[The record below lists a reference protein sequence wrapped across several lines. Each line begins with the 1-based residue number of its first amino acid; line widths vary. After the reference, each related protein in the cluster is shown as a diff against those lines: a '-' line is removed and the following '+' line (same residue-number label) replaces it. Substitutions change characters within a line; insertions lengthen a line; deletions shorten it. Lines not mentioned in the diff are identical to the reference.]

1 MMESLIHVTSLTK
14 RFGNTVALDGL
25 NLDLVPGRVVG
36 LIGHNGSGKTTLL
49 KILAGL
55 ISDYGGTATILG
67 HKPGCSTKP
76 LVAFLPSEEFIDAEQ
91 TVADA
96 VRLFARFFADF
107 DERKVAELLDYFHIS
122 STSSIKELSK
132 GTREKVQIALVM
144 SRRAKAYLLD
154 EPISGVDP
162 GARSVILE
170 GILRDFP
177 EDALLFISTHLV
189 SDVEAIFDDVVMLK
203 DGRVLYSGNAD
214 DLRDETGLSIDALA
228 RKEYR

>member
-1 MMESLIHVTSLTK
+1 MEPLIHVDSLTK
-14 RFGNTVALDGL
+14 KYGKLTALDTIR
-25 NLDLVPGRVVG
+25 LDLYPGRVVG
-36 LIGHNGSGKTTLL
+36 LIGNNGSGKTTLL

-55 ISDYGGTATILG
+55 IQEYTGTVQIAGGAPGLAT
-67 HKPGCSTKP
+67 KAQ
-76 LVAFLPSEEFIDAEQ
+76 VAFLPSDEFLNTEQ
-91 TVADA
+91 KVADA
-96 VRLFARFFADF
+96 VRLYSRFFADF
-107 DERKVAELLDYFHIS
+107 DEPKALRLLEFFHIEPGAKL
-122 STSSIKELSK
+122 KELSK
-132 GTREKVQIALVM
+132 GTREKVQVALVM

-162 GARSVILE
+162 GARTVILE

-189 SDVEAIFDDVVMLK
+189 SDVETIFDDVVMIK

-214 DLRDETGLSIDALA
+214 DLRAQTGLSIDSLA

>member
-1 MMESLIHVTSLTK
+1 MEPLIHVDSLTK
-14 RFGNTVALDGL
+14 EFGNTVALCDL
-25 NLDLVPGRVVG
+25 NLDLFPGRVVG

-55 ISDYGGTATILG
+55 ISDYDGTVRIQG
-67 HKPGCSTKP
+67 HTPGIHTKAS
-76 LVAFLPSEEFIDAEQ
+76 VAFLPGEEFIDTEQ
-91 TVADA
+91 SVADA
-96 VRLFARFFADF
+96 VHLFGRFFADF
-107 DERKVAELLDYFHIS
+107 DEGKASQLLDHFHIS
-122 STSSIKELSK
+122 PNSAIKELSK
-132 GTREKVQIALVM
+132 GTREKMQIALVM

-162 GARSVILE
+162 GARTVILE

-189 SDVEAIFDDVVMLK
+189 SDVETIFDDVVMLK
-203 DGRVLYSGNAD
+203 SGRVLYSGNAD

>member
-1 MMESLIHVTSLTK
+1 MEALIHVESLTK
-14 RFGNTVALDGL
+14 RFADTLALDGL
-25 NLDLVPGRVVG
+25 SLDLFPGRVVG

-49 KILAGL
+49 KILSGL
-55 ISDYGGTATILG
+55 ISDYEGSVQIQG
-67 HKPGCSTKP
+67 HIPGIHTKEI
-76 LVAFLPSEEFIDAEQ
+76 VAFLPSEEFIDTEQ

-96 VRLFARFFADF
+96 VDLFGRFFTDF
-107 DERKVAELLDYFHIS
+107 DQTRASELLDYFHIS

-132 GTREKVQIALVM
+132 GTREKMQIALVM

-203 DGRVLYSGNAD
+203 DGHVLYSGNAD